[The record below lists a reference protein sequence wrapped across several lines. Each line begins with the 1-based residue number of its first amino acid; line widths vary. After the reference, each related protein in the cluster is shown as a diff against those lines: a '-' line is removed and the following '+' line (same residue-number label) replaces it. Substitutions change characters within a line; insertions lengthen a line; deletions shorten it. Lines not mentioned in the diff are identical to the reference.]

1 MQILYRMAI
10 MTGVE
15 KIISQIETNSN
26 NRCLE
31 ITDSAEKNAEKIIAD
46 AKALAAKTQSE
57 ATQASASLLSEA
69 KNSAAASAL
78 LKKNQV
84 ILCEKLLI
92 IDETLAK
99 ALEVIKSLPK
109 KEYFD
114 ILKELAVKNALS
126 GKGVLRLSKEDAD
139 RIPAGFIESIN
150 SSIKDKD
157 SSVSLGKNADID
169 SGFLLIYGD
178 IDINCTFNSI
188 ISSKRDELRD
198 ALNQLLFCED

>member
-1 MQILYRMAI
+1 MAI

-31 ITDSAEKNAEKIIAD
+31 ITDSAEKNAEKIIAA

-92 IDETLAK
+92 IDETLTK

>member
-46 AKALAAKTQSE
+46 AKALAAKNQSE

-92 IDETLAK
+92 IDETLTK

>member
-1 MQILYRMAI
+1 MAI

-31 ITDSAEKNAEKIIAD
+31 ITGSAEKNAEKIIAD
-46 AKALAAKTQSE
+46 AKALAAKIQSE

-92 IDETLAK
+92 IDETLTK